1 MALPASNA
9 QIEDDPPGAP
19 LFARVYAWETLL
31 SAWDRVESND
41 GAPGVDRVTLNEF
54 ELRLEEHLK
63 ELQRDLRERIYQP
76 QPLLRAFRPKP
87 SGGLR
92 PLAIATVRDRVA
104 QTAVALVIT
113 PIVDR
118 EFEPVSFGYRR
129 GHSVAQAVAEV
140 EKCYEAGYR
149 WIVDA
154 DIDNFLD
161 AASYCPLIHERSR
174 KSAGC

>member
-1 MALPASNA
+1 MTPS
-9 QIEDDPPGAP
+9 DCVDPIGRQP
-19 LFARVYAWETLL
+19 LFTRVCTWETLL

-41 GAPGVDRVTLNEF
+41 GAPGVDGVTLSEF
-54 ELRLEEHLK
+54 ELRLEERLK
-63 ELQRDLRERIYQP
+63 ELRRNLRERIYQP

-118 EFEPVSFGYRR
+118 EFEPVSFGDQSGYVGATIRLLAIVR
-129 GHSVAQAVAEV
+129 GSSPM
-140 EKCYEAGYR
+140 KRGPK
-149 WIVDA
+149 
-154 DIDNFLD
+154 F
-161 AASYCPLIHERSR
+161 
-174 KSAGC
+174 